1 MKLFTKTA
9 LLIALISNSIS
20 CSNQSAKESNKSNS
34 NTTTT
39 EAESQT
45 NIDFNDW
52 TGSYFNYGGEGNG
65 IRLEGKGNTLKAF
78 DAADG
83 APLEVELMESG
94 LVIIDGA
101 EAFVSNDTL
110 RLVLNGS
117 GGSHEVIYVRE
128 ELNYVN

>member
-1 MKLFTKTA
+1 MNHFTKNA
-9 LLIALISNSIS
+9 LLVILIAFPFS
-20 CSNQSAKESNKSNS
+20 CSNQSTKESNKGNS
-34 NTTTT
+34 NANVTETQTT
-39 EAESQT
+39 
-45 NIDFNDW
+45 IDFSQW

-65 IRLEGKGNTLKAF
+65 IRLEGKGDTLRAF

-83 APLEVELMESG
+83 AQLEVELMDG
-94 LVIIDGA
+94 GMVLIDGA

-117 GGSHEVIYVRE
+117 GGSHEVVYVRE